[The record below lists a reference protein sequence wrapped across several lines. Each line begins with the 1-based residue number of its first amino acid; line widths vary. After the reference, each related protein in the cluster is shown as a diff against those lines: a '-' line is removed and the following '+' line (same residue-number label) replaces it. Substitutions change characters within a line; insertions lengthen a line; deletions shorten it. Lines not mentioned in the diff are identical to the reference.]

1 MTSLRRAGALLAL
14 SALSL
19 APLSAHG
26 QSGESAAQAEALF
39 REGKQLLK
47 DGKTDQAC
55 QKLEGSYRLDPAI
68 GTLMNLADCHEKLG
82 KHASAWAEFLS
93 ASSLSKR
100 RGETDRETVAR
111 DRATA
116 LEPKLIRLTIVVP
129 PATKVDGLEVRRDGA
144 VVDPASFGSATPVDP
159 GKHQIT
165 ARAPGRKESTTS
177 VEASGEGKAFTV
189 EVKPLA
195 IDDTPKPVASA
206 PATAAPTAA
215 PPPPAPPPPRTRAT
229 VGLVLGGVGAA
240 GIVVGSVFGLM
251 AKSKWSSANCQNGI
265 CPTQGQQ
272 DDSTSAK
279 GLATVGTVGF
289 AVGGALLATGAVLY
303 FTAPSGDSAKASL
316 SVAPTAGTD
325 GGGLLVRGRFLVS

>member
-1 MTSLRRAGALLAL
+1 MISLRHAGALLAL

-19 APLSAHG
+19 APLTAHG

-55 QKLEGSYRLDPAI
+55 QKLEGSYRLDPAV

-93 ASSLSKR
+93 AATLSKR
-100 RGETDRETVAR
+100 RGESDRETVAR

-116 LEPKLIRLTIVVP
+116 LEPKLIKLTIVVP
-129 PATKVDGLEVRRDGA
+129 AAVKVDGLEVRRDGA
-144 VVDPASFGSATPVDP
+144 LVDPASFGSATPVDP
-159 GKHQIT
+159 GKHSIT
-165 ARAPGRKESTTS
+165 ARATGRKESTTT
-177 VEASGEGKAFTV
+177 VETAGEGKAFTV
-189 EVKPLA
+189 EIKPLE
-195 IDDTPKPVASA
+195 IDDTPKPVVS
-206 PATAAPTAA
+206 A
-215 PPPPAPPPPRTRAT
+215 PPPTATATTPPPAPPPPPRTRAT

-251 AKSKWSSANCQNGI
+251 AKSKWSSANCSNKI
-265 CPTQGQQ
+265 CPTQSQQ

-279 GLATVGTVGF
+279 SLATVGTVGF

-303 FTAPSGDSAKASL
+303 FTAPSGDSAGHAI
-316 SVAPTAGTD
+316 SVSPAAGPD
-325 GGGLLVRGRFLVS
+325 GGGLLMRGRF